1 MANTDPQEG
10 IRIIHPPLPAGVG
23 GKAFRP
29 IRVLNM
35 GELDDIDINSKYT
48 RFRNRQPNTP
58 DAKAP
63 ISAGAPKQVLTVFA
77 TESPVVTQ
85 GRTVSLLSVI
95 FTRDGHDKY
104 FGSVKIYLTGYKG
117 NTQPVAIGDSHDS
130 PCSFLVESTNENVV
144 VTVQAIG
151 QDGTPAAF
159 DKAPTTHVLLDGVI
173 SSPPNPSISQ
183 TLVSVPLG
191 FQFSFNQ
198 VSGLTTDIVKGYKIY
213 RGTTNVSSASS
224 LIDTKLHDP
233 LATGAIVV
241 QDYPGVNLTYY
252 YWVTSFNAAG
262 LESGFVDAQSG
273 TTVSEFVRYSDQDS
287 VNVSYRPTSNPLTGH
302 DAGASATVNIAAF
315 TMRAG
320 GTDISIS
327 SGSVTALSYSTLYYI
342 YYDDNA
348 KAGGAVTYN
357 ATTTKE
363 TAINGRGRFFV
374 GSVKTPAAADPDTR
388 GNNDGGTGAQSGTF
402 VYWLPVTATTVAS
415 WLNSSGV
422 GTTSDALDN
431 NLATYTQN
439 LSKVTGPSLTLSGY
453 PPGNGNTRSFCR
465 IEVTSQISS
474 NPDGDTYTMAYSLN
488 NGSSYTTIYSTST
501 TRAKTTDTVTLAN
514 TQDLTQVR
522 VRLQGLILAGTNN
535 HDIRVHD
542 AVIREEY

>member
-1 MANTDPQEG
+1 MPADTQEELHVA
-10 IRIIHPPLPAGVG
+10 HPPLPAGVG

-29 IRVLNM
+29 VRAVNLDEIR
-35 GELDDIDINSKYT
+35 DIDIATKYG
-48 RFRNRQPNTP
+48 RFRRVQKNTP
-58 DAKAP
+58 DAQAP
-63 ISAGAPKQVLTVFA
+63 VSGVPKQVISVFA

-95 FTRDGHDKY
+95 FTRDGHDAK
-104 FGSVKIYLTGYKG
+104 FGSVKVYLSGYKG

-130 PCSFLVESTNENVV
+130 PCSFLVESTGENVV
-144 VTVQAIG
+144 VTVQALG

-213 RGTTNVSSASS
+213 RGTTNVSSAAS

-273 TTVSEFVRYSDQDS
+273 ATVSEFVRYSDQDA

-315 TMRAG
+315 IMRG
-320 GTDISIS
+320 GAYDISVN
-327 SGSVTALSYSTLYYI
+327 SGSVTTLSYSTLYYI

-357 ATTTKE
+357 ATVTKE
-363 TAINGRGRFFV
+363 TALNGRGRFYI
-374 GSVKTPAAADPDTR
+374 GSVTTPASGNPDTR
-388 GNNDGGTGAQSGTF
+388 GNNDGGVGAQIGGF
-402 VYWLPVTATTVAS
+402 VLNLPSTETATATWTNAGS
-415 WLNSSGV
+415 
-422 GTTSDALDN
+422 AKDN
-431 NLATYTQN
+431 NLTTSRVHTSRLEPTLQ
-439 LSKVTGPSLTLSGY
+439 LLLSGY
-453 PPGNGNTRSFCR
+453 PTGNASNRSFCR
-465 IEVTSQISS
+465 LEVTTQISG
-474 NPDGDTYTMAYSLN
+474 NTDADVFVCDYSLN
-488 NGSSYTTIYSTST
+488 NGGAFTTIWSVGT
-501 TRAKTTDTVTLAN
+501 TRAKTTDTITISN
-514 TQDLTQVR
+514 SQDLSQVQVR
-522 VRLQGLILAGTNN
+522 LRTGGLTGTNN
-535 HDIRVHD
+535 HNLAMFD
-542 AVIREEY
+542 AVIREEF